1 MYFLMQKDANF
12 AKIVMQWKIEDNN
25 IGALAQNDINTM
37 ETKVLT
43 R

>member
-1 MYFLMQKDANF
+1 MYFLMQKDGNF
-12 AKIVMQWKIEDNN
+12 AKIVMQWKIDDKN
-25 IGALAQNDINTM
+25 IGPLAQNDINTM